1 MTTQLVGKNCDGGHY
16 TCSPPKDC
24 CKQGCCYLLSPSLHR
39 PPAIP
44 TGSFFNPLFLG
55 HWYFWVAVTA
65 TVAGILCA
73 CSLWRR
79 HSQGSFCCRES
90 GRDERAS
97 EPDSNGSCYAP
108 PQYSRCN
115 SFHQPPP
122 PYSEVTSKPDLYPL
136 VISYNGDPVIKNNN
150 SSTGYL
156 MVQYFRNF
164 IVRPVG
170 SLSATSTIDSLS
182 SSFICNA
189 ANEAN
194 TIIPPPYSCMGSLEE
209 VTTEEQNVQPQADTQ
224 LSHSASLLS
233 GADFYQPVHSSPSV
247 HSHISTANTPS
258 ALTTPS
264 HKNRQV
270 VVSIRDNPCFG
281 QNATNIVHNNNT
293 ISDTTT
299 LPNNVEQLATGRVES
314 KSQSNCDASPYKKIK
329 KPINTQKIPKD
340 RSQDSESQDEE
351 HNFSDLLN
359 LSVCVPS
366 SVVNLGASI
375 QSNHYL
381 QELQY
386 SVTNSMTGSDISSLA
401 NLGSPDSP
409 PRATSPTLEMK
420 ELLDKIQQL
429 PQQKSP
435 MPPQEPKSS
444 KSCLHSR
451 AKAKTLYMPLYEGP
465 RSKGA
470 KMFSKGW
477 LSRSAP
483 NTPCSSFVPSFPV
496 HKKGSSQKSSKMAI
510 SDGSPLLKE
519 QEESEEDAN
528 KDECL

>member
-1 MTTQLVGKNCDGGHY
+1 
-16 TCSPPKDC
+16 
-24 CKQGCCYLLSPSLHR
+24 
-39 PPAIP
+39 
-44 TGSFFNPLFLG
+44 
-55 HWYFWVAVTA
+55 
-65 TVAGILCA
+65 
-73 CSLWRR
+73 
-79 HSQGSFCCRES
+79 
-90 GRDERAS
+90 
-97 EPDSNGSCYAP
+97 
-108 PQYSRCN
+108 
-115 SFHQPPP
+115 
-122 PYSEVTSKPDLYPL
+122 VTSKPDLYPL

-264 HKNRQV
+264 HNNRQV

-329 KPINTQKIPKD
+329 
-340 RSQDSESQDEE
+340 
-351 HNFSDLLN
+351 
-359 LSVCVPS
+359 
-366 SVVNLGASI
+366 
-375 QSNHYL
+375 
-381 QELQY
+381 
-386 SVTNSMTGSDISSLA
+386 
-401 NLGSPDSP
+401 
-409 PRATSPTLEMK
+409 
-420 ELLDKIQQL
+420 
-429 PQQKSP
+429 
-435 MPPQEPKSS
+435 
-444 KSCLHSR
+444 
-451 AKAKTLYMPLYEGP
+451 
-465 RSKGA
+465 
-470 KMFSKGW
+470 
-477 LSRSAP
+477 
-483 NTPCSSFVPSFPV
+483 
-496 HKKGSSQKSSKMAI
+496 
-510 SDGSPLLKE
+510 
-519 QEESEEDAN
+519 
-528 KDECL
+528 

>member
-1 MTTQLVGKNCDGGHY
+1 YKYLLFQQLLGKNCDGGHY

-44 TGSFFNPLFLG
+44 AGNFFNPLFLG
-55 HWYFWVAVTA
+55 HWYISSHLGLNKT
-65 TVAGILCA
+65 
-73 CSLWRR
+73 
-79 HSQGSFCCRES
+79 
-90 GRDERAS
+90 
-97 EPDSNGSCYAP
+97 NGFYLDKK
-108 PQYSRCN
+108 R
-115 SFHQPPP
+115 
-122 PYSEVTSKPDLYPL
+122 TL
-136 VISYNGDPVIKNNN
+136 VKC
-150 SSTGYL
+150 L
-156 MVQYFRNF
+156 NF
-164 IVRPVG
+164 Q
-170 SLSATSTIDSLS
+170 
-182 SSFICNA
+182 
-189 ANEAN
+189 AN

-209 VTTEEQNVQPQADTQ
+209 VTTEDQSVQPPESTQ
-224 LSHSASLLS
+224 LPRSASLLS
-233 GADFYQPVHSSPSV
+233 STDFYQPVHNSPSV
-247 HSHISTANTPS
+247 HSHLSTTNTPS

-264 HKNRQV
+264 HNNRQI

-281 QNATNIVHNNNT
+281 QNATNIVHNNN

-299 LPNNVEQLATGRVES
+299 VPNNVEQLATGRIES

-329 KPINTQKIPKD
+329 KPINTQKLPKD
-340 RSQDSESQDEE
+340 RSQDSESQDED

-366 SVVNLGASI
+366 SVINLGTSI
-375 QSNHYL
+375 QSSHHL

-444 KSCLHSR
+444 KSCFHSR

-483 NTPCSSFVPSFPV
+483 NTPCSNFVPSFPI

-510 SDGSPLLKE
+510 TDGSPLLKE
-519 QEESEEDAN
+519 HEESEEDAN

>member
-1 MTTQLVGKNCDGGHY
+1 MTTQLLGKNCDGGHY

-24 CKQGCCYLLSPSLHR
+24 CKQGCCFLLTPAVHR

-44 TGSFFNPLFLG
+44 PANFFNPLFLG

-79 HSQGSFCCRES
+79 HNQGSFCCRDS

-164 IVRPVG
+164 IVRPVVTFSG

-209 VTTEEQNVQPQADTQ
+209 VTTENNQSVQSPEPPQIPQ
-224 LSHSASLLS
+224 SAS
-233 GADFYQPVHSSPSV
+233 GDFLP
-247 HSHISTANTPS
+247 TPS
-258 ALTTPS
+258 THTNPPTPIS
-264 HKNRQV
+264 I
-270 VVSIRDNPCFG
+270 SIRDNPCFG
-281 QNATNIVHNNNT
+281 QNATNIVNNLNE
-293 ISDTTT
+293 T
-299 LPNNVEQLATGRVES
+299 LPNLEPS
-314 KSQSNCDASPYKKIK
+314 KCQTNCDASPYKKIK
-329 KPINTQKIPKD
+329 KPILQRLPKD
-340 RSQDSESQDEE
+340 RSQDSDED

-375 QSNHYL
+375 QSSHL

-409 PRATSPTLEMK
+409 PRATSPTLEMR

-435 MPPQEPKSS
+435 QPPKT
-444 KSCLHSR
+444 SR
-451 AKAKTLYMPLYEGP
+451 VKAKTLYMPLYEGP
-465 RSKGA
+465 KKGL
-470 KMFSKGW
+470 KGW

-483 NTPCSSFVPSFPV
+483 NTPCSNFAPSFP
-496 HKKGSSQKSSKMAI
+496 KKGSSQRSSRVVVG
-510 SDGSPLLKE
+510 DGSPLLRE
-519 QEESEEDAN
+519 YEEDAN
-528 KDECL
+528 RDECL